1 MRKPT
6 VAIGMQTDIASD
18 QSDSGIDARYEKML
32 RRYGAEVITIS
43 PTDSLLDITDIID
56 TADGLMLVSGSTAAG
71 GITNAKGMR
80 ERNRGE
86 GMMLRQ
92 AVGSHMPVFGICRG
106 MSLLCGDAAVYGQ
119 ERDNRQPDEQT
130 PNDNRRPR
138 PDSEHVIGIAHG
150 TLLSSLAQA
159 DGIDIGR
166 GVGTRDMLPMQEDVE
181 EKTRHVLV
189 QSCDADGTVTSVC
202 RTDLPFGIG
211 VGWHPERAI
220 ESPATRVIVVA
231 FVAACASFHV
241 LAITHGMRRS
251 A

>member
-6 VAIGMQTDIASD
+6 VAIGMQTNVLQDEPNI
-18 QSDSGIDARYEKML
+18 GIDPRYEEML
-32 RRYGAEVITIS
+32 NRYGAEVITIS
-43 PTDSLLDITDIID
+43 PTDSFLDIADIID
-56 TADGLMLVSGSTAAG
+56 ASDGLMLVSGSTANG
-71 GITNAKGMR
+71 GTTSVRGMR
-80 ERNRGE
+80 DRDRGE
-86 GMMLRQ
+86 GMMLQQ
-92 AVGSHMPVFGICRG
+92 AVGAHMPVFGICRG
-106 MSLLCGDAAVYGQ
+106 MSMLCGDAGVYGQ
-119 ERDNRQPDEQT
+119 DAGRRQPDNQPR
-130 PNDNRRPR
+130 PNDRGRHA
-138 PDSEHVIGIAHG
+138 DAEHVIGIAHG

-166 GVGTRDMLPMQEDVE
+166 GVGTRDALPTQEDVE

-189 QSCDADGTVTSVC
+189 QSCNADGTVTSVC

-211 VGWHPERAI
+211 IGWHPERAI
-220 ESPATRVIVVA
+220 EAPATRVIVVA